1 MEKKAGPLKRG
12 WVQQEQFKSH
22 PFNKNGRYLYRSP
35 DRKYTRPRKSEE
47 FSSPQI
53 RNRYPGRHNIPM
65 FTRCHLLTR
74 REDDDYNNEMR
85 NGYHDALFI
94 ILTGIAQG
102 ACLTTIMTLRDLI
115 IGIFL
120 DQIRENQGIE
130 LKPRINGP
138 KVGRHWPVR

>member
-1 MEKKAGPLKRG
+1 
-12 WVQQEQFKSH
+12 
-22 PFNKNGRYLYRSP
+22 
-35 DRKYTRPRKSEE
+35 
-47 FSSPQI
+47 
-53 RNRYPGRHNIPM
+53 M